1 MSNKKTLTTKFTE
14 FEANRLTFTDLE
26 ENDRSKGQLIA
37 YPRYDH
43 PTLGEGSV
51 LFLQG
56 PWMEIFTYGI
66 PSLGEYYSDD
76 SQRAFIKIPIDMNN
90 PEVELMVK
98 EFKKVD
104 KELGSDEFMQR
115 SFGKKSSKYKYQPII
130 RESQEDDDGNVKPA
144 YMKLKLDTSW
154 PDGNVKTELYKSE
167 LIDNKRVREIVSATN
182 VTEVAKYLSY
192 MTKYKPIFRPVKM
205 WAQNQK
211 MPKPEYGV
219 VFKLLKVEFEPNK
232 SGNNSYSDYMTG
244 DAFIDDED
252 EDESTQK
259 VQEVKEEKTVFQKTE
274 SKAKSSKK
282 VEEDSDEDDDSSDDD
297 SEDDSDSEEAPKKVA
312 AKSAKAK
319 PDDDSDDDSDSE
331 EAPKKVVAKN
341 AKGKAKSAKSKA

>member
-43 PTLGEGSV
+43 PTLGEGSA

-76 SQRAFIKIPIDMNN
+76 SQRAFIKIPIDMKN

-232 SGNNSYSDYMTG
+232 SGNNSYSDYMSG

-252 EDESTQK
+252 EDEGTQK
-259 VQEVKEEKTVFQKTE
+259 VQEVQEVQEEKTVFQKTE
-274 SKAKSSKK
+274 SNAKSSKK
-282 VEEDSDEDDDSSDDD
+282 VEQEVEHSNRGEHVDYTKE
-297 SEDDSDSEEAPKKVA
+297 
-312 AKSAKAK
+312 KSVNATKSREHVI
-319 PDDDSDDDSDSE
+319 PG
-331 EAPKKVVAKN
+331 VVV
-341 AKGKAKSAKSKA
+341 

>member
-1 MSNKKTLTTKFTE
+1 MFRIYMSNKKTLTTKFTD
-14 FEANRLTFTDLE
+14 FEAKRLTFTDLE
-26 ENDRSKGQLIA
+26 ENERSKGQLIA

-43 PTLGEGSV
+43 PTLGDGSA
-51 LFLQG
+51 LFLQA

-76 SQRAFIKIPIDMNN
+76 SQRAFIKIPIDMKN

-98 EFKKVD
+98 EFQKVD
-104 KELGSDEFMQR
+104 EELGSDEFMQR
-115 SFGKKSSKYKYQPII
+115 SFGKKASKYKYQPII
-130 RESQEDDDGNVKPA
+130 RESQEDDEGNVKPA

-167 LIDNKRVREIVSATN
+167 LVDKKRVRELVSATT

-219 VFKLLKVEFEPNK
+219 VFKLLKVEFEPN
-232 SGNNSYSDYMTG
+232 SSTNNSYSDYMTG

-252 EDESTQK
+252 EEESSQ
-259 VQEVKEEKTVFQKTE
+259 VVKEDKNEEKTVFQKTE
-274 SKAKSSKK
+274 SKAKSTKK
-282 VEEDSDEDDDSSDDD
+282 VEEEVEEDSDDDDDSSDDDD

-312 AKSAKAK
+312 AK
-319 PDDDSDDDSDSE
+319 P
-331 EAPKKVVAKN
+331 V
-341 AKGKAKSAKSKA
+341 KGKAKSAKSKA